1 MQLHLKEPPISTKLQ
16 WQLGKHFTQAG
27 RWSVLLEKRMFICEE
42 TLWLQLWHGLTLV
55 NTSVLFNEILYD
67 PVAFDNAQT
76 SDLLSANV
84 ANISHWYFY
93 CEIWQT
99 DQICH
104 EIVMFPRKDL
114 SSQIIV
120 CLFFFQLL
128 FLFKCGKKNTNIV
141 PFLPCL
147 YLFQSVNSVVLT
159 PLHGLG
165 KLSLQQTAIP
175 RSITGLFRSSHRGLL
190 AKKTLLILFSAGQR
204 EERGWF
210 AENLNNNTFQHQ
222 SPPYCGGR
230 VCVPWWPSEVCCW
243 GRLRQGAPQVTSSS
257 GGSGV
262 TGKIVFLPHVATLQL
277 PN

>member
-1 MQLHLKEPPISTKLQ
+1 MYTNPAWFMENETGS
-16 WQLGKHFTQAG
+16 FY
-27 RWSVLLEKRMFICEE
+27 SEVLLEKRMFICEE

-67 PVAFDNAQT
+67 PVAFDSAQT
-76 SDLLSANV
+76 SDLLSADV
-84 ANISHWYFY
+84 ANISHWYLY

-104 EIVMFPRKDL
+104 KIVMFPRKDL

-128 FLFKCGKKNTNIV
+128 FLFKCGKKTTNIV

-159 PLHGLG
+159 PLHGLR

-210 AENLNNNTFQHQ
+210 AENLNNNTFQTIRHHIVVEG
-222 SPPYCGGR
+222 SACPDD
-230 VCVPWWPSEVCCW
+230 
-243 GRLRQGAPQVTSSS
+243 PQRCAV
-257 GGSGV
+257 GEGSAKV
-262 TGKIVFLPHVATLQL
+262 LPR
-277 PN
+277 